1 MNSKEIVGSVFA
13 VALKIIIA
21 VILIMLVYKYAI
33 QGYEYGYR
41 IFGEPAM
48 TTGEGRTVTITVN
61 EGDSVKK
68 IAQTLETNGL
78 VREAKLF
85 ELQEKISEYKN
96 MLQPGVYE
104 LNTSMTA
111 EEMIEYDVKN
121 RLLWQRNH
129 KARRV
134 HRIIQWNRKQK
145 AWRVL
150 WQQKVSKQRKKNDCR

>member
-85 ELQEKISEYKN
+85 ELQEKVSEYKN

-111 EEMIEYDVKN
+111 EEMMAVMAEEPQSQESTQDN
-121 RLLWQRNH
+121 PMESESESLEGTL
-129 KARRV
+129 ATE
-134 HRIIQWNRKQK
+134 
-145 AWRVL
+145 
-150 WQQKVSKQRKKNDCR
+150 SE

>member
-61 EGDSVKK
+61 EGDSVKN

-85 ELQEKISEYKN
+85 ELQEKVSEYKN

-111 EEMIEYDVKN
+111 EEMMAVMAEEPQSQESTQEN
-121 RLLWQRNH
+121 PMESESESLEGTL
-129 KARRV
+129 ATE
-134 HRIIQWNRKQK
+134 
-145 AWRVL
+145 
-150 WQQKVSKQRKKNDCR
+150 SE

>member
-111 EEMIEYDVKN
+111 EEMMAVMAEEPQSQESTQDN
-121 RLLWQRNH
+121 PMESETESLEGTL
-129 KARRV
+129 ATE
-134 HRIIQWNRKQK
+134 
-145 AWRVL
+145 
-150 WQQKVSKQRKKNDCR
+150 SE

>member
-61 EGDSVKK
+61 EGDSVKN

-85 ELQEKISEYKN
+85 ELQEKVSEYKN

-111 EEMIEYDVKN
+111 EEMMAVMAEEPQSQESTQDN
-121 RLLWQRNH
+121 PMESETESLEGTL
-129 KARRV
+129 ATE
-134 HRIIQWNRKQK
+134 
-145 AWRVL
+145 
-150 WQQKVSKQRKKNDCR
+150 SE

>member
-21 VILIMLVYKYAI
+21 VILIMLVYKYAV
-33 QGYEYGYR
+33 QAYEYGYR

-78 VREAKLF
+78 IRDTKLF
-85 ELQEKISEYKN
+85 ELQEKVSEYKN

-111 EEMIEYDVKN
+111 EEMMVVMAEEPQSQESTQENPMESETESLDGTV
-121 RLLWQRNH
+121 
-129 KARRV
+129 ATE
-134 HRIIQWNRKQK
+134 
-145 AWRVL
+145 
-150 WQQKVSKQRKKNDCR
+150 SE

>member
-61 EGDSVKK
+61 EEDSVKK

-85 ELQEKISEYKN
+85 ELQEKVSEYKN

-111 EEMIEYDVKN
+111 EEMMAVMAEEPQSQESTQEN
-121 RLLWQRNH
+121 PMESETENLEGTF
-129 KARRV
+129 ATE
-134 HRIIQWNRKQK
+134 
-145 AWRVL
+145 
-150 WQQKVSKQRKKNDCR
+150 SE

>member
-1 MNSKEIVGSVFA
+1 MNSKEIVGSVFS

-61 EGDSVKK
+61 EGDSVKN

-85 ELQEKISEYKN
+85 ELQEKVSEYKN

-111 EEMIEYDVKN
+111 EEMMAVMAEETQSQESTQEN
-121 RLLWQRNH
+121 PMESETESLEGTL
-129 KARRV
+129 ATE
-134 HRIIQWNRKQK
+134 
-145 AWRVL
+145 
-150 WQQKVSKQRKKNDCR
+150 SE

>member
-68 IAQTLETNGL
+68 IAQTLESNGL

-111 EEMIEYDVKN
+111 EEMMAVMAEEPQSQESTQEN
-121 RLLWQRNH
+121 PMESETESLEGTF
-129 KARRV
+129 ATE
-134 HRIIQWNRKQK
+134 
-145 AWRVL
+145 
-150 WQQKVSKQRKKNDCR
+150 SE

>member
-48 TTGEGRTVTITVN
+48 TTGEGRTVAITVN

-68 IAQTLETNGL
+68 IAQTLESNGL

-111 EEMIEYDVKN
+111 EEMMAVMAEEPQSQESTQEN
-121 RLLWQRNH
+121 PMESETESLEGTF
-129 KARRV
+129 ATE
-134 HRIIQWNRKQK
+134 
-145 AWRVL
+145 
-150 WQQKVSKQRKKNDCR
+150 SE